1 MILALGLVAQAQA
14 RICTAVA
21 SGNWS
26 TASTWSCGTV
36 PTAGDTLII
45 PASRQVTINAN
56 ITYSGS
62 HMAVI
67 VYGTWRFDGGGAKI
81 TMPCGS
87 AVIIYPGGQ
96 VVPNA
101 SGSSQTI
108 RICSTTYWQ
117 ATDGTVSGPMGWPV
131 NVLPVELIEYTAEVA
146 DLDVRLHWAT
156 ATESGASHYR
166 LERSANGIEWDHLTT
181 IAAAGE
187 SLHRVD
193 YVHVDHDVPPGTWF
207 YRLTQIDLDGTVN
220 DLGVVT
226 ATVKPDRGALRCT
239 ADADG
244 RLRVFTEEP
253 VEQGT
258 VQVIELA
265 TGRQV
270 HTGDIST
277 DALSFTV
284 QMSTSL
290 RGGYTVRLLD
300 RSCRFV
306 LVQ

>member
-1 MILALGLVAQAQA
+1 MVLALLLGVQVQA
-14 RICTAVA
+14 RICTAVV

-26 TASTWSCGTV
+26 TPSTWNSGTA
-36 PTAGDTLII
+36 PAAGDTLII

-62 HMAVI
+62 RMAVF
-67 VYGTWRFDGGGAKI
+67 VLGTWRFDGGGAKI
-81 TMPCGS
+81 SMPCGS
-87 AVIIYPGGQ
+87 SVIINPSGQ

-108 RICSTTYWQ
+108 RICNITYWKSS
-117 ATDGTVSGPMGWPV
+117 DGTLVGPMSWPV
-131 NVLPVELIEYTAEVA
+131 NVLPVELIGYTAEVA
-146 DLDVRLHWAT
+146 DEDVRLRWAT
-156 ATESGASHYR
+156 ATESGSSHYQ
-166 LERSANGIEWDHLTT
+166 LERSANGTEWEYRTT

-193 YVHVDHDVPPGTWF
+193 YAQMDQDVPPGTWF
-207 YRLTQIDLDGTVN
+207 YRLTQFDQDGTAN

-226 ATVKPDRGALRCT
+226 ATVRPDAGQLRCG
-239 ADADG
+239 ADPDG

-253 VEQGT
+253 VEEGR

-265 TGRQV
+265 TGRRV
-270 HTGDIST
+270 HTGAIST

-290 RGGYTVRLLD
+290 RGAYTVCLRD